1 MSLIRYHLQ
10 DLQDFDHSDRPL
22 KKRIFYWPTLVVV
35 RAAEYAGKV
44 RFSTRRQFWKV
55 SSVLKRT
62 HAETNDELQRCQ
74 N

>member
-1 MSLIRYHLQ
+1 MYYCKDPQ
-10 DLQDFDHSDRPL
+10 DLDPSDRPL
-22 KKRIFYWPTLVVV
+22 KKSILHWPTLVVV

-62 HAETNDELQRCQ
+62 HGETDVELQRRQ